1 MTPKFPQSLV
11 RRPLR
16 VLAFGLGLALSA
28 GPGVA
33 QTAFQRLDT
42 NGNGAIS
49 REEFLAL
56 RREMFARIDADK
68 SGTITRAEIEAAR
81 QAAAQASGRAGSGTR
96 QAQADERIWSQ
107 DANGDGQLTLAE
119 YTAQT
124 RGFDMADRNRDG
136 QLSAAEF
143 DRIARF
149 IAQARN

>member
-1 MTPKFPQSLV
+1 MPPKFPQSRA

-16 VLAFGLGLALSA
+16 ALVLGLGLALSA

-42 NGNGAIS
+42 NGNSAIS

-56 RREMFARIDADK
+56 RREMFARIDADQ
-68 SGTITRAEIEAAR
+68 SGTVTRAEIEAAR
-81 QAAAQASGRAGSGTR
+81 QASNRAGSGNR
-96 QAQADERIWSQ
+96 QMQADERIWSQ

-149 IAQARN
+149 IAQAGN